1 MTISPIAIPLIMTSA
16 GPQPTPPSTLRNAV
30 LQAVAAAVPDY
41 PANLPGTLI
50 EDILSTQMGAL
61 VTMDQ
66 ARVDSVDSVSPA
78 QSTPT
83 IIQAQGAMFGIP
95 QGTTNNASA
104 NVQFSGL
111 AGAVIPA
118 GTVVSDGTNQYA
130 IQTAVVIASTGV
142 SQQVLA
148 VANSYGIWAI
158 PANSITPI
166 VTSLPTSFNA
176 TVTNPATGTPA
187 TTAQTVQ
194 GYRGTIFGAFNQ
206 VAQGVAGYITQQ
218 VNLVPGVNSLLTNV
232 QQVAG
237 GWKVLCAGG
246 DLVAMA
252 GAIYLSVLDLSTIV
266 GSSDSSIN
274 VVESIIDGT
283 NSYSVTFVT
292 PVQNSVTMSVE
303 WTTNIVNFGAGSI
316 VNGLATPA
324 LISYINSLGTN
335 QPINLG
341 VAQQVFTNAVASM
354 LPAAALSGIAFT
366 VLINDVQTSP
376 GAGLQIIPPPTTDG
390 YFFCTPSGVTVAQQ

>member
-30 LQAVAAAVPDY
+30 LQAVAAVVPDY
-41 PANLPGTLI
+41 TANLPGTLI

-78 QSTPT
+78 QATPT
-83 IIQAQGAMFGIP
+83 IIQAQGSMFGIP

-118 GTVVSDGTNQYA
+118 GTVVSDGTNQYV
-130 IQTAVVIASTGV
+130 IQTAAVIASTGV
-142 SQQVLA
+142 SQLVLA
-148 VANSYGIWAI
+148 VATTFGTWAI
-158 PANSITPI
+158 PANSITTI

-194 GYRGTIFGAFNQ
+194 EYRGTIFGAFNQ
-206 VAQGVAGYITQQ
+206 VAQGVPGYITQQ
-218 VNLVPGVNSLLTNV
+218 LNQVPGVNPLLTNV
-232 QQVAG
+232 QQVTG

-246 DLVAMA
+246 DPVAMA

-266 GSSDSSIN
+266 GSSDSAIN

-390 YFFCTPSGVTVAQQ
+390 YFYCTPSGVTVAQQ

>member
-41 PANLPGTLI
+41 TANLPGTLI

-78 QSTPT
+78 QATPT
-83 IIQAQGAMFGIP
+83 IIQAQGSMFGIP

-130 IQTAVVIASTGV
+130 IQTAAVIASTGV
-142 SQQVLA
+142 SQLVLA
-148 VANSYGIWAI
+148 VATTFGTWAI
-158 PANSITPI
+158 PANSITTI

-194 GYRGTIFGAFNQ
+194 EYRGTIFGAFNQ
-206 VAQGVAGYITQQ
+206 VAQGVPGYITQRLNQ
-218 VNLVPGVNSLLTNV
+218 VPGVNPLLTNV
-232 QQVAG
+232 QQVTG

-246 DLVAMA
+246 DPVAMA

-266 GSSDSSIN
+266 GSSDSAIN
-274 VVESIIDGT
+274 VIESVFDGP

-292 PVQNSVTMSVE
+292 PVQNTVIMSVE

-390 YFFCTPSGVTVAQQ
+390 YFYCTPSGVTVAQQ

>member
-41 PANLPGTLI
+41 TANLSGTLI

-78 QSTPT
+78 QATPT

-111 AGAVIPA
+111 SGAVIPA

-130 IQTAVVIASTGV
+130 IQTAAVIASTGV
-142 SQQVLA
+142 SQLVLA
-148 VANSYGIWAI
+148 VATTFGTWAI
-158 PANSITPI
+158 PANSITTI
-166 VTSLPTSFNA
+166 VTSLPKSFNA

-187 TTAQTVQ
+187 TSAQTVQ
-194 GYRGTIFGAFNQ
+194 GYRGTIFGAFNH
-206 VAQGVAGYITQQ
+206 VAQGVPGYITEQI
-218 VNLVPGVNSLLTNV
+218 NLVSGVNPLLTSV
-232 QQVAG
+232 QQVTG

-246 DLVAMA
+246 DPVAMA

-266 GSSDSSIN
+266 GSSDSAIN
-274 VVESIIDGT
+274 VIESVFDGP

-292 PVQNSVTMSVE
+292 PVQNAVTMSVE

-390 YFFCTPSGVTVAQQ
+390 YFYCTPSGVTVAQQ

>member
-41 PANLPGTLI
+41 TANLSGTLI

-66 ARVDSVDSVSPA
+66 ARVDAVDSVSPA
-78 QSTPT
+78 QATPT

-111 AGAVIPA
+111 SGAVIPA

-130 IQTAVVIASTGV
+130 IQTAAVIASTGV
-142 SQQVLA
+142 SQLVLA
-148 VANSYGIWAI
+148 VATTFGTWAI
-158 PANSITPI
+158 PANSITTI
-166 VTSLPTSFNA
+166 VTSLPKSFNA

-187 TTAQTVQ
+187 TSAQTVQ

-206 VAQGVAGYITQQ
+206 AAQGVPGYITQQ
-218 VNLVPGVNSLLTNV
+218 LNQVSGVNPLLTSI
-232 QQVAG
+232 QQVNG

-246 DLVAMA
+246 DPVAMA

-266 GSSDSSIN
+266 GSSDSAIN
-274 VVESIIDGT
+274 VIESVFDGP

-292 PVQNSVTMSVE
+292 PVQNAVTMSVE

-390 YFFCTPSGVTVAQQ
+390 YFYCTPSGVTVAQQ

>member
-41 PANLPGTLI
+41 TANLSGTLI
-50 EDILSTQMGAL
+50 EDMLSTQMGAL

-78 QSTPT
+78 QATPT
-83 IIQAQGAMFGIP
+83 IIQAQGSMFGIP

-130 IQTAVVIASTGV
+130 IQTAAVIASTGV
-142 SQQVLA
+142 SQLVLA
-148 VANSYGIWAI
+148 VATTFGTWAI
-158 PANSITPI
+158 PANSITTI

-194 GYRGTIFGAFNQ
+194 EYRGTIFGAFNQ
-206 VAQGVAGYITQQ
+206 VAQGVGGYIKQQ
-218 VNLVPGVNSLLTNV
+218 LNQVPGVNPLLTDV
-232 QQVAG
+232 QQVTG

-246 DLVAMA
+246 DPVAMA

-266 GSSDSSIN
+266 GSSDSAIN
-274 VVESIIDGT
+274 VIESVFDGP

-341 VAQQVFTNAVASM
+341 VAQQVFVNAVASM

-390 YFFCTPSGVTVAQQ
+390 YFYCTPSSVTVAQQ